1 MEINLVTGS
10 RGFLCGHLCK
20 HLPNT
25 LDYGNVLNYYDIN
38 YVDAVYHFASPS
50 DDYDFADSNKTID
63 TIVNGT
69 INMLK
74 VAQKNNAKFIFASTL
89 GVESPNNVY
98 CYSKLLMEK
107 YIIDNYDNYVIL
119 RIPRVYD
126 KGRKKGLMK
135 KLRLHQIPET
145 EMQNNVSYI
154 TLPEFLQQTLVI
166 INHINIIYDYNNIQ
180 INTIQEI
187 HKKYA

>member
-25 LDYGNVLNYYDIN
+25 LDYGNILNYYNIN
-38 YVDAVYHFASPS
+38 YVNAVYHFASPS

-135 KLRLHQIPET
+135 KLRLHQISET
-145 EMQNNVSYI
+145 EMQNTVNYI
-154 TLPEFLQQTLVI
+154 TLPEFLQQTLTI
-166 INHINIIYDYNNIQ
+166 INHRNIIYNYNNVQ
-180 INTIQEI
+180 INSIREI
-187 HKKYA
+187 YNKYA